1 MKTQLENYR
10 NFAGGITLA
19 AYLAD
24 PPPHAGGPSIADAPQ
39 PHFEAFATRFRDR
52 TDAGLRLA
60 HALSAYANRD
70 DVLVLALPRGGVPV
84 AAQAAIKLNAPLD
97 ILLVRKLGVP
107 FHRELGMGA
116 MATGGVRI
124 INKEIVDA
132 LGLSTEDIEI
142 VAREEQRE
150 LERREKAYR
159 GDVPAVT
166 LEGKTVILV
175 DDGIAT
181 GSTMLAAIAAAR
193 QLKAAHIVVAIPT
206 VAASTYLKMREVAD
220 DVVAL
225 IKPEEF
231 YAVGQWYESFPQTTD
246 QEVRQLLAEATQ
258 RRLASCKHEAK
269 PHRKQRGVRPPPKR
283 ARKRARG
290 FKAQL
295 LAQSDRVPLNCR
307 TASMTKKL
315 WSPRNRST
323 NEKSEADLIRRW
335 AQPSLR
341 RANRDRFDRMFDVK

>member
-1 MKTQLENYR
+1 MRTQFENPR

-19 AYLAD
+19 GYLAD
-24 PPPHAGGPSIADAPQ
+24 SPRDAGGPSVIDSPQ
-39 PHFEAFATRFRDR
+39 ARFEPFAMCFRDR
-52 TDAGLRLA
+52 TDAGVRLA
-60 HALSAYANRD
+60 DALSAYANRRG
-70 DVLVLALPRGGVPV
+70 VLLLALPRGGVPV
-84 AAQAAIKLNAPLD
+84 AAQAAMKLNAPLD

-116 MATGGVRI
+116 IATGGIRI

-132 LGLSTEDIEI
+132 LGISTEDIEV

-159 GDVPAVT
+159 GDVPAAK

-193 QLKAAHIVVAIPT
+193 QLKAAHIVVAVPT
-206 VAASTYLKMREVAD
+206 VAASTYHKMCEVAD

-231 YAVGQWYESFPQTTD
+231 YAVAQWYESFPQTTD

-258 RRLASCKHEAK
+258 RRLARTNHEN
-269 PHRKQRGVRPPPKR
+269 
-283 ARKRARG
+283 
-290 FKAQL
+290 KA
-295 LAQSDRVPLNCR
+295 A
-307 TASMTKKL
+307 
-315 WSPRNRST
+315 
-323 NEKSEADLIRRW
+323 
-335 AQPSLR
+335 
-341 RANRDRFDRMFDVK
+341 

>member
-1 MKTQLENYR
+1 MQSQNR
-10 NFAGGITLA
+10 HNFAGGITLA
-19 AYLAD
+19 GYLAD
-24 PPPHAGGPSIADAPQ
+24 PPSHGGGPSVASSADVIVEP
-39 PHFEAFATRFRDR
+39 FATRFRDR
-52 TDAGLRLA
+52 TDAGWRLA
-60 HALSAYANRD
+60 DALGAYANRRD
-70 DVLVLALPRGGVPV
+70 LLVLALPRGGVPV
-84 AAQAAIKLNAPLD
+84 AAQAAMKLNAPLD

-116 MATGGVRI
+116 IATGGIRI

-132 LGLSTEDIEI
+132 LGISAEDIDI
-142 VAREEQRE
+142 AAREEQEE

-159 GDVPAVT
+159 GDVPAAN

-193 QLKAAHIVVAIPT
+193 QLKAAHIVVAVPT
-206 VAASTYLKMREVAD
+206 VAPSTYHKMREVAD

-258 RRLASCKHEAK
+258 RRLASTKHEN
-269 PHRKQRGVRPPPKR
+269 
-283 ARKRARG
+283 
-290 FKAQL
+290 KA
-295 LAQSDRVPLNCR
+295 A
-307 TASMTKKL
+307 
-315 WSPRNRST
+315 
-323 NEKSEADLIRRW
+323 
-335 AQPSLR
+335 
-341 RANRDRFDRMFDVK
+341 

>member
-1 MKTQLENYR
+1 MKTQVENYR
-10 NFAGGITLA
+10 DFAGGITLA
-19 AYLAD
+19 GYLAD
-24 PPPHAGGPSIADAPQ
+24 PPRHAGGPSVVDAPQ
-39 PHFEAFATRFRDR
+39 PHFEPIATRFRDR
-52 TDAGLRLA
+52 TDAGIHLGD
-60 HALSAYANRD
+60 ALKAYANRG

-116 MATGGVRI
+116 IATGGVRI

-132 LGLSTEDIEI
+132 LGISTEDIEV

-159 GDVPAVT
+159 GDVPAAK

-193 QLKAAHIVVAIPT
+193 QLKAAHIIVAVPT
-206 VAASTYLKMREVAD
+206 VAASTYHKMREVAD
-220 DVVAL
+220 EVVAL
-225 IKPEEF
+225 ITPENF

-246 QEVRQLLAEATQ
+246 QEVRQLLAEASQ
-258 RRLASCKHEAK
+258 RQFASTKHEN
-269 PHRKQRGVRPPPKR
+269 
-283 ARKRARG
+283 
-290 FKAQL
+290 KA
-295 LAQSDRVPLNCR
+295 A
-307 TASMTKKL
+307 
-315 WSPRNRST
+315 
-323 NEKSEADLIRRW
+323 
-335 AQPSLR
+335 
-341 RANRDRFDRMFDVK
+341 

>member
-1 MKTQLENYR
+1 MQPQNPR

-19 AYLAD
+19 GYLAD
-24 PPPHAGGPSIADAPQ
+24 SPRDAGGPSAVDTPE
-39 PHFEAFATRFRDR
+39 PHLEPIATRFYDR
-52 TDAGLRLA
+52 TDAGIRLGD
-60 HALSAYANRD
+60 ALEAYANRG

-84 AAQAAIKLNAPLD
+84 AAHAAEKLNAPLD

-116 MATGGVRI
+116 IATGGVRI
-124 INKEIVDA
+124 VNKEVVDA
-132 LGLSTEDIEI
+132 LGITAEAIETM
-142 VAREEQRE
+142 AREEQRE

-159 GDVPAVT
+159 GDVAAPK

-193 QLKAAHIVVAIPT
+193 QLKAAHIVVAVPT
-206 VAASTYLKMREVAD
+206 VAASTYHKMREAAD

-225 IKPEEF
+225 LKPEEF

-258 RRLASCKHEAK
+258 RQLASTKHEN
-269 PHRKQRGVRPPPKR
+269 
-283 ARKRARG
+283 
-290 FKAQL
+290 KA
-295 LAQSDRVPLNCR
+295 A
-307 TASMTKKL
+307 
-315 WSPRNRST
+315 
-323 NEKSEADLIRRW
+323 
-335 AQPSLR
+335 
-341 RANRDRFDRMFDVK
+341 

>member
-1 MKTQLENYR
+1 MQPQNSP

-24 PPPHAGGPSIADAPQ
+24 PPPHAGGPSIAGAPQ
-39 PHFEAFATRFRDR
+39 LHFELFATRFRDR
-52 TDAGLRLA
+52 ADAGLRLA
-60 HALSAYANRD
+60 AALSAYANRR

-84 AAQAAIKLNAPLD
+84 AAQAAMKLNAPLD

-116 MATGGVRI
+116 IASGGVRI
-124 INKEIVDA
+124 VNKEVVDA
-132 LGLSTEDIEI
+132 LGITAEAIEI

-159 GDVPAVT
+159 GDVAAPK

-193 QLKAAHIVVAIPT
+193 QLKAAHIVVAVPT
-206 VAASTYLKMREVAD
+206 VAATTYLKMREIAD

-225 IKPEEF
+225 LKPEEF
-231 YAVGQWYESFPQTTD
+231 YAVGQWYESFLQTTD
-246 QEVRQLLAEATQ
+246 EEVRQLLAEATQ
-258 RRLASCKHEAK
+258 RRLASTKHEN
-269 PHRKQRGVRPPPKR
+269 
-283 ARKRARG
+283 
-290 FKAQL
+290 KA
-295 LAQSDRVPLNCR
+295 A
-307 TASMTKKL
+307 
-315 WSPRNRST
+315 
-323 NEKSEADLIRRW
+323 
-335 AQPSLR
+335 
-341 RANRDRFDRMFDVK
+341 